1 MCTVYVCIQLQCTDS
16 KLLKENM
23 SCYTVCPG
31 SLGLTLNVESFSCSS
46 RQDMTKELW
55 CVSGPA
61 LLHITAGTS
70 EKARTFGSSST
81 RNLLK
86 DTSQSPRTVAGRLQ
100 ELYNP
105 KTEVLQK
112 ASARDLHP
120 GPQSRESTITRYV
133 PIAYVTPQRTPTT
146 HHSHHFHD
154 VKAMTRLCKP
164 RPVVQPR
171 AASECSMWAA
181 MRCEGTCGV
190 G

>member
-1 MCTVYVCIQLQCTDS
+1 MQRTIPSPDLSQIHI
-16 KLLKENM
+16 
-23 SCYTVCPG
+23 
-31 SLGLTLNVESFSCSS
+31 ESFSCSS
-46 RQDMTKELW
+46 RRDMIKELW

-81 RNLLK
+81 RHLLK
-86 DTSQSPRTVAGRLQ
+86 ETSQNSRAVAGRLQ
-100 ELYNP
+100 DLYNL
-105 KTEVLQK
+105 KIEVLQK
-112 ASARDLHP
+112 ASAGNLHL
-120 GPQSRESTITRYV
+120 GPQSRESIITRYV